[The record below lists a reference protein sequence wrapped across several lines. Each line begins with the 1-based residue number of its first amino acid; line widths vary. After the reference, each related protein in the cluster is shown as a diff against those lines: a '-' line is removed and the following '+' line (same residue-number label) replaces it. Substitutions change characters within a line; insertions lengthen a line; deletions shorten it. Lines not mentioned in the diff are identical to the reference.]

1 MRGTKRLNPF
11 FRLHEASEVLSFIP
25 GLSIFMGEIRGM
37 DALLR
42 ASSWHVK
49 TVKLHRALSKYIMG
63 VWSDGFTAALY
74 VSFIVTV
81 FVSDIDGIQKKVA

>member
-1 MRGTKRLNPF
+1 
-11 FRLHEASEVLSFIP
+11 
-25 GLSIFMGEIRGM
+25 
-37 DALLR
+37 
-42 ASSWHVK
+42 VK